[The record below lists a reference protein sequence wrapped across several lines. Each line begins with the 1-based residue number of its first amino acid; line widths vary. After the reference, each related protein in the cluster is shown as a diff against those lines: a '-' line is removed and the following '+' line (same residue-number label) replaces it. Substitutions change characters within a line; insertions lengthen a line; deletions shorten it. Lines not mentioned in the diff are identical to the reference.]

1 MFGFFKKEKEKEK
14 EIVKYIVIENEQQ
27 VQDAVKILWEKYDKM
42 EKVGLPVN
50 RSARFDFWSYTKK
63 LIDKDLNELI
73 DKHGDKYTLEIR
85 SRDILNPTIQ
95 ATFNVEKKNG

>member
-1 MFGFFKKEKEKEK
+1 
-14 EIVKYIVIENEQQ
+14 
-27 VQDAVKILWEKYDKM
+27 M
-42 EKVGLPVN
+42 EKVGLLVN